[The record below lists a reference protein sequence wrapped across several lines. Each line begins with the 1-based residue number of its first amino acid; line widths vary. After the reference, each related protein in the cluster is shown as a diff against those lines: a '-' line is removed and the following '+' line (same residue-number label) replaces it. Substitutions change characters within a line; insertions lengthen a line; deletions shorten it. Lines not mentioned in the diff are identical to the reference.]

1 MMTERPL
8 LSVVI
13 PALNAAEGLAA
24 TLAAL
29 DPADEIIVVDGGSRD
44 GTAPLARSLGA
55 GVIETT
61 PGRGGQLAAG
71 ASVATADWLLF
82 LHADTVLSTGW
93 RSVVDSYLSRPDAAD
108 RAACFRFALDDRS
121 SQARRLERW
130 VAWRVATLALP
141 YGDQGLLIHRALYDA
156 VGGYRPLPL
165 MEDVDLV
172 RRLGRR
178 RLTVLDASAVT
189 SARRWRQDGWLRRS
203 ARNLLCLALF
213 HLGVPAERIARLYGR

>member
-1 MMTERPL
+1 MATERPR

-13 PALNAAEGLAA
+13 PALNAADGLAA

-44 GTAPLARSLGA
+44 GTVALARTLGA
-55 GVIETT
+55 RVVETA

-71 ASVATADWLLF
+71 AAVATADWLLF
-82 LHADTVLSTGW
+82 LHADTVLSRGW
-93 RSVVDSYLSRPDAAD
+93 CDVVARHQASPDGVE
-108 RAACFRFALDDRS
+108 RAACFHFALDDAS
-121 SQARRLERW
+121 PQARRLEGW
-130 VAWRVATLALP
+130 VAWRVAALALP
-141 YGDQGLLIHRALYDA
+141 YGDQGLLIHRVLYDR

-178 RLTVLDASAVT
+178 RLTVLDARAVT

-203 ARNLLCLALF
+203 ARNLLCLSLF
-213 HLGVPAERIARLYGR
+213 YAGVPAERIARLYGR

>member
-1 MMTERPL
+1 MATERPP

-13 PALNAAEGLAA
+13 PALNAADGLPA

-29 DPADEIIVVDGGSRD
+29 DSVDEIIVVDGGSRD
-44 GTAPLARSLGA
+44 GTGALARTLGA
-55 GVIETT
+55 RVIEAA

-71 ASVATADWLLF
+71 ASAATADWLLF
-82 LHADTVLSTGW
+82 LHADTVLASGW
-93 RSVVDSYLSRPDAAD
+93 RQAVERHLSRPDGAE
-108 RAACFRFALDDRS
+108 RAACFRFALDDDS
-121 SQARRLERW
+121 PQARRLERW

-141 YGDQGLLIHRALYDA
+141 YGDQGLLIHRTLYDR

-189 SARRWRQDGWLRRS
+189 SARRWRQGGWLARS
-203 ARNLLCLALF
+203 ARNLLCLTLF
-213 HLGVPAERIARLYGR
+213 YLGVPAERIARLYGR

>member
-1 MMTERPL
+1 MTTERSR

-13 PALNAAEGLAA
+13 PTLNAADGLAA

-29 DPADEIIVVDGGSRD
+29 DAADEIIVVDGGSRD
-44 GTAPLARSLGA
+44 DTVALARKLGA
-55 GVIETT
+55 RVIETA

-71 ASVATADWLLF
+71 AAAAAADWLLF
-82 LHADTVLSTGW
+82 LHADTVLESGW
-93 RSVVDSYLSRPDAAD
+93 REAVERHQSRPDGIE
-108 RAACFRFALDDRS
+108 RAACFGFALDDDS
-121 SQARRLERW
+121 AQARRLERW
-130 VAWRVATLALP
+130 VALRVAVLALP
-141 YGDQGLLIHRALYDA
+141 YGDQGLLIHRTLYDR

-178 RLTVLDASAVT
+178 RLTVLDARAVT

-213 HLGVPAERIARLYGR
+213 HIGVPAERIARLYGR